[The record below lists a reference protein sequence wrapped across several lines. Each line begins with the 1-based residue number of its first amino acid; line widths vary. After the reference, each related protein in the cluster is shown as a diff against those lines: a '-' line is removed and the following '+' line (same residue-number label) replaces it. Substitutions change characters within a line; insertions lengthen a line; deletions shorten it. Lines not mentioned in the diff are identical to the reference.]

1 MNLLLIKSS
10 LMAVRDEIVWRSGI
24 VYFVIVIIAIVLLV
38 RVIILQYVE
47 RGKWEAMSEKFVYKT
62 DVVPAIR
69 GDILDDDGRL
79 LASSVPYYSIY
90 MDTRSSGM
98 SAEIWSDGLSGLS
111 SGLEHLVGERSASAW
126 RSELINARKKGDRY
140 FLIKRKVD
148 YETLKKLKE
157 LPIFCEGQFKGGM
170 VAQAENRRILPNSE
184 LAART
189 IGYLNQGSE
198 GTEVGIEGAFN
209 KELEGSNGLMVKQR
223 LTGGD
228 WIPVDNFNSVE
239 TRDGNDVVTT
249 IDIDLQDVATS
260 ALINQLRKNNA
271 HHGCVVL
278 MEVSTGDIKAIA
290 NLELGDD
297 GDYHE
302 TYNYAVGESTEPG
315 STFKLPSLMA
325 AIEDGVIDT
334 GDVVDTGNG
343 TVKFYNKIIR
353 DTKEGGYGK
362 LTVKQVFEK
371 SSNVGTSKII
381 SQYYKDNPK
390 AFVNRL
396 YSMRLNQKLNLQIMG
411 EADPLIRYPGDK
423 LWSGLSLPMMSHG
436 YEVQLTPLQI
446 LTFYNA
452 VANNGRMMKPRFVT
466 EIRRNGNLLK
476 SFDTEVLAN
485 SIASRSTIRKAK
497 KMMEGV
503 VEHGT
508 AVNLKDADYK
518 IAGKTGTAQ
527 IAKDKFGYRTGSRIS
542 YQASFCGYFPAGN
555 PIYSCIVVVNAPSN
569 SVYYGNLVAGP
580 VFKEISD
587 KVYSTRFFK
596 EYVTEKKE
604 DKPFPAPDAGNGFR
618 ADINSVFRDLGIRY
632 KRTVDDDWVATRES
646 GDTIRLAG
654 VMQQQGLIPD
664 VRGMTLRDAMY
675 LLENSGLRVT
685 FNGKGRVRKQSP
697 EHGAKIYEGSVVSL
711 DLNM

>member
-1 MNLLLIKSS
+1 
-10 LMAVRDEIVWRSGI
+10 MAIRDEIVWRSGI
-24 VYFVIVIIAIVLLV
+24 VYFAVVFIAVILLV
-38 RVIILQYVE
+38 RIIILQYVE
-47 RGKWEAMSEKFVYKT
+47 RGKWAAMGEKFVYKT

-69 GDILDDDGRL
+69 GDILDDNGRL

-98 SAEIWSDGLSGLS
+98 SPEIWSNGLSGLCA
-111 SGLEHLVGERSASAW
+111 GLERLVGERSASAW
-126 RSELINARKKGDRY
+126 RTELTDARKKGDRY

-148 YETLKKLKE
+148 FETLKKLKE
-157 LPIFCEGQFKGGM
+157 LPVFREGQYKGGM
-170 VAQAENRRILPNSE
+170 VAQAESRRILPNSD

-189 IGYLNQGSE
+189 IGYINEGNE
-198 GTEVGIEGAFN
+198 GTEVGIEGAFD
-209 KELEGSNGLMVKQR
+209 KDLAGKSGLMVKQR

-228 WIPVDNFNSVE
+228 WIPVDDYNSVA
-239 TRDGNDVVTT
+239 TKDGNDVVTT
-249 IDIDLQDVATS
+249 IDIDLQDVAST
-260 ALINQLRKNNA
+260 ALLNQLKKHDA

-278 MEVSTGDIKAIA
+278 MEVATGDIKAIA

-297 GDYHE
+297 GNYHE

-334 GDVVDTGNG
+334 GDIVDTGNG
-343 TVKFYNKIIR
+343 TVKFYNKVIR
-353 DTKEGGYGK
+353 DTREEGYGK

-371 SSNVGTSKII
+371 SSNVGTSMLI
-381 SQYYKDNPK
+381 YEHYKNNPR

-396 YSMRLNQKLNLQIMG
+396 YAMKLNEKLNLQIMG
-411 EADPLIRYPGDK
+411 EGEPLIRYPGDK
-423 LWSGLSLPMMSHG
+423 FWSGLSLPMMSHG

-452 VANNGRMMKPRFVT
+452 VANDGRMMRPRFVT
-466 EIRRNGNLLK
+466 EIRRNGTLLK
-476 SFDTEVLAN
+476 SFESEVIIN
-485 SIASRSTIRKAK
+485 SIASSSTIRKAK

-508 AVNLKDADYK
+508 ANNLKDADYK

-527 IAKDKFGYRTGSRIS
+527 IAKEKYGYRSGSKIS
-542 YQASFCGYFPAGN
+542 YQASFCGYFPADN

-596 EYVTEKKE
+596 DIIAGSNDGKALA
-604 DKPFPAPDAGNGFR
+604 APDAGNGYR
-618 ADINSVFRDLGIRY
+618 EDINEVLRDLRIRY
-632 KRTVDDDWVATRES
+632 KRTADDDWVATKES
-646 GDTIRLAG
+646 GDTIRLVG
-654 VMQQQGLIPD
+654 VTPQQGQVPD
-664 VRGMTLRDAMY
+664 VRGMSLRDAMF
-675 LLENSGLRVT
+675 LLENSGLRVK
-685 FNGKGRVRKQSP
+685 FSGKGRVRKQSP